1 MADTRVKYN
10 FQYDDTRNFLILL
23 GNHLK
28 SEGLELIPSGFI
40 LKQPEIFVTDQTNVT
55 IDVIGIPFRNVY
67 NRVKMY
73 YHRVTLSEFYALNK
87 LKMGTINRPIRIEY
101 TGDKAGFIA
110 AVKKKVAENLKIPET
125 RFKLEEADFNI
136 KPKALKFKFTILPS
150 EFTTEDEGLCLHN
163 DFDCYIYVDDPNIKI
178 ENGFGKIDIETHI
191 LARKIYD
198 NSIPYSINT
207 SFGKTELSN
216 INNLLPDYLYPE
228 FIGVEEDIVG
238 AKNNE
243 VFSTPRAVKLVYKVD
258 ESILESIKAKT
269 EIASEGYLEVEKS
282 AEDNTIK
289 IKLDLSKSYKKLY
302 IEANSPIH
310 ILPLLYVDDIYVR
323 MNYNSDDRLYAN
335 TRISKTK
342 FFENSTGIYVSEL
355 IRIFPRV
362 KEFKTETI
370 IKDRK
375 IIKENTMPVSFDI
388 ARGILNAKTGYAE
401 TTIGQRKFYNNQY
414 PIYVKIG

>member
-28 SEGLELIPSGFI
+28 TEGLELIPSGFI
-40 LKQPEIFVTDQTNVT
+40 LKQPEIFITDQTNVT

-87 LKMGTINRPIRIEY
+87 LKMGTVNRPIRIEY
-101 TGDKAGFIA
+101 TGDKVGFIA

-125 RFKLEEADFNI
+125 RFILEEADFNI

-178 ENGFGKIDIETHI
+178 ENGFGRIDIETHI
-191 LARKIYD
+191 LARKIYE

-228 FIGVEEDIVG
+228 FIRVEEDIIG

-258 ESILESIKAKT
+258 ESILESLKVKT
-269 EIASEGYLEVEKS
+269 EVESEGYLEVEKN

-302 IEANSPIH
+302 IESTSPSH
-310 ILPLLYVDDIYVR
+310 VLPLLYVDDIYVR
-323 MNYNSDDRLYAN
+323 MNYNSDDRLYIN
-335 TRISKTK
+335 TRIGKTK
-342 FFENSTGIYVSEL
+342 FFENNTGIYVSEL
-355 IRIFPRV
+355 IRIFPRI
-362 KEFKTETI
+362 KEFKAETVI
-370 IKDRK
+370 SSRK
-375 IIKENTMPVSFDI
+375 IIQDNQIPITLEMGRIV
-388 ARGILNAKTGYAE
+388 LNAKTGYAE
-401 TTIGQRKFYNNQY
+401 THIKQSKFYNNEY

>member
-40 LKQPEIFVTDQTNVT
+40 LKQPEIFITDQTNVT

-87 LKMGTINRPIRIEY
+87 LKMGTLNRPIRIEY
-101 TGDKAGFIA
+101 TGDKAGFIS
-110 AVKKKVAENLKIPET
+110 AVKKKVADNLKIPET

-191 LARKIYD
+191 LARKIYE

-228 FIGVEEDIVG
+228 FIEVEEDIVG

-243 VFSTPRAVKLVYKVD
+243 VFSTPHAVKLVYKVD
-258 ESILESIKAKT
+258 ESVLESIKVKT
-269 EIASEGYLEVEKS
+269 EVESEGYLEVEKN
-282 AEDNTIK
+282 AEDNTVK
-289 IKLDLSKSYKKLY
+289 IKLDLSKTYKRLY
-302 IEANSPIH
+302 IEANSPTH

-335 TRISKTK
+335 TRIGKVK
-342 FFENSTGIYVSEL
+342 FFENNTGVYVSEL

-375 IIKENTMPVSFDI
+375 IIKENTMPASFSMI
-388 ARGILNAKTGYAE
+388 RAALNAKTGYAE
-401 TTIGQRKFYNNQY
+401 TTINQRKFYNNQY